1 VGSVS
6 AASTARP
13 DDGDTSAGKRRYRS
27 PRRQMQ
33 AEQTRAAVIAAASR
47 VFAQRGWVAT
57 NMRDVAAEAGVS
69 VETLYAGFESKA
81 GLLQVVLD
89 VAVVGD
95 DEPVPFAARPE
106 AAAMG
111 TGLTMQARART
122 AARVVTAINT
132 RTHLLEQALRQGAA
146 VEAIL
151 AERLTAGEAS
161 RRAAVADGATLVA
174 RRAMTEVEVDEIA
187 ALTSSAVY
195 DLLVGSSGWSNAT
208 YEQWLAGRFIEVIQ
222 RSPAPPNPR
231 PTKKEPLHENSE

>member
-1 VGSVS
+1 MSE
-6 AASTARP
+6 TAPVRP
-13 DDGDTSAGKRRYRS
+13 DDDGASAGKRRYRS

-57 NMRDVAAEAGVS
+57 NMRDLAREAGVS

-111 TGLTMQARART
+111 TGMTMRARART
-122 AARVVTAINT
+122 AARGVAAIDT
-132 RTHLLEQALRQGAA
+132 RIYPLEQARRQSAAGARTPG
-146 VEAIL
+146 
-151 AERLTAGEAS
+151 ERLP
-161 RRAAVADGATLVA
+161 A
-174 RRAMTEVEVDEIA
+174 R
-187 ALTSSAVY
+187 
-195 DLLVGSSGWSNAT
+195 G
-208 YEQWLAGRFIEVIQ
+208 
-222 RSPAPPNPR
+222 
-231 PTKKEPLHENSE
+231 

>member
-1 VGSVS
+1 MS

-13 DDGDTSAGKRRYRS
+13 DDEDRAAGKRRYRS

-47 VFAQRGWVAT
+47 LFSQRGWVAT
-57 NMRDVAAEAGVS
+57 NMRDVAVEAGVS

-81 GLLQVVLD
+81 GLLKVVLD

-95 DEPVPFAARPE
+95 DEPVPFAARAE

-122 AARVVTAINT
+122 AARVVTAINS
-132 RTHLLEQALRQGAA
+132 RIYLLDQALRQGAA

-151 AERLTAGEAS
+151 AERLTASEAS

-174 RRAMTEVEVDEIA
+174 RRAITEVEVDEIA
-187 ALTSSAVY
+187 ALTSSVVY
-195 DLLVGSSGWSNAT
+195 DLLVRSSGWSNAA
-208 YEQWLAGRFIEVIQ
+208 YEKWLAGRFIEAIQ
-222 RSPAPPNPR
+222 RSPAPARPR
-231 PTKKEPLHENSE
+231 PTKKEPLDENTE

>member
-1 VGSVS
+1 MSE
-6 AASTARP
+6 TAPVRP
-13 DDGDTSAGKRRYRS
+13 DDDGASAGKRRYRS
-27 PRRQMQ
+27 PRRKMQ

-81 GLLQVVLD
+81 RLLQVVLD

-95 DEPVPFAARPE
+95 DEPVPFAARAE

-111 TGLTMQARART
+111 SGASMQARARI
-122 AARVVTAINT
+122 AAQVVTAINT
-132 RTHLLEQALRQGAA
+132 RTHLLVQALRQGAA

-151 AERLTAGEAS
+151 AERLTAVEAS
-161 RRAAVADGATLVA
+161 RRVDVANGATLVA
-174 RRAMTEVEVDEIA
+174 RRAVTEVEVDEIA

-195 DLLVGSSGWSNAT
+195 DLLVGSSGWSNAA

-222 RSPAPPNPR
+222 RSPAPMNPK
-231 PTKKEPLHENSE
+231 PSKKEPLDENLE

>member
-1 VGSVS
+1 
-6 AASTARP
+6 
-13 DDGDTSAGKRRYRS
+13 
-27 PRRQMQ
+27 MQ

-57 NMRDVAAEAGVS
+57 NMRDLAREAGVS

-111 TGLTMQARART
+111 TGLTMRARART
-122 AARVVTAINT
+122 AARVVTAINA
-132 RTHLLEQALRQGAA
+132 RIYRLEQALRQGAA

-174 RRAMTEVEVDEIA
+174 RRAVTEVEVDEIA
-187 ALTSSAVY
+187 ALTSSVVY
-195 DLLVGSSGWSNAT
+195 DLLVGSSGWSNAA
-208 YEQWLAGRFIEVIQ
+208 YETWLAGRFIEVIQ
-222 RSPAPPNPR
+222 RIPAPANPR
-231 PTKKEPLHENSE
+231 PSKKEPLDENSE

>member
-1 VGSVS
+1 MS

-13 DDGDTSAGKRRYRS
+13 DDEDRAAGKRRYRS

-47 VFAQRGWVAT
+47 IFAQRGWVAT

-69 VETLYAGFESKA
+69 VETLYAAFESKA
-81 GLLQVVLD
+81 GLLKVVLD

-151 AERLTAGEAS
+151 AERLTASEAS

-174 RRAMTEVEVDEIA
+174 RRAITEVEVDEIA

-195 DLLVGSSGWSNAT
+195 DLLVGSSGWSLAM

-222 RSPAPPNPR
+222 RSPAPSNPK
-231 PTKKEPLHENSE
+231 PSKKEPLDENSE